1 LDRKEKLGFL
11 TLYRKLPTQN
21 QLLIKAVTN
30 AQTQGNPTIDGI
42 AKEID
47 KLTNTQTD
55 GAWLKEKLMEAE
67 NAGLIGKVL
76 VNRED
81 QPSLAWRSRTLQNNQ
96 LCVISNFV
104 KKIIK

>member
-1 LDRKEKLGFL
+1 LVW
-11 TLYRKLPTQN
+11 
-21 QLLIKAVTN
+21 IKAAKIFRLIV
-30 AQTQGNPTIDGI
+30 DGI

-55 GAWLKEKLMEAE
+55 RAWLKEKLTEAE
-67 NAGLIGKVL
+67 GAGLIEKVL

-81 QPSLAWRSRTLQNNQ
+81 QPSLAWRSRTPQNNQ
-96 LCVISNFV
+96 PSAISNFI